1 MSILWMSQPLH
12 YIHDQ
17 GQNIKMKMNQKSVL
31 RLKHT
36 FTNVG
41 ECKEMNIK
49 CLLKMNTKGIV
60 TLWKSQ
66 TFGPKM

>member
-1 MSILWMSQPLH
+1 MSQPLH

-60 TLWKSQ
+60 TL
-66 TFGPKM
+66 